1 MIEGKLHPKL
11 AHGEGQRV
19 IIGYFCDVK
28 ACDQWCSALIIARG
42 FMYINA
48 LVANLRDML
57 SKLAGDM
64 GGVVDHEGDQVFG
77 CSIILIC

>member
-1 MIEGKLHPKL
+1 MTSGAVHL
-11 AHGEGQRV
+11 
-19 IIGYFCDVK
+19 F
-28 ACDQWCSALIIARG
+28 IARG

-57 SKLAGDM
+57 SKLADDM
-64 GGVVDHEGDQVFG
+64 GGVVDHERDQVFG